1 MDKRL
6 EEPYLNSTKNT
17 IKRMVGIDI
26 YECKDE
32 ELANGEIISY
42 GVGSIINFT
51 GKIKGR
57 FMIDLEVDLA
67 CKIASKI
74 LGKPCYNLKDRA
86 FIAAISEL
94 NNIIAGDANTYINNT
109 HSLDLRLA
117 TPVAY
122 TGKSIIL
129 LTPKV
134 ISSSFLCITASGKIK
149 LNIGFQGGLE

>member
-17 IKRMVGIDI
+17 IKRMVDIDI

-32 ELANGEIISY
+32 ELGNGEIISY
-42 GVGSIINFT
+42 GVGSIVNFT

-67 CKIASKI
+67 CKVASKI

-94 NNIIAGDANTYINNT
+94 NNIIAGDANTYINDT
-109 HSLDLRLA
+109 YSLDLRLA

-134 ISSSFLCITASGKIK
+134 ISSSFLCTTTSGKIK